1 MMELPKQFNVRVYGI
16 LERGDEVLL
25 SDEIK
30 GGTKMTKF
38 PGGGLEF
45 GEGLADA
52 VIREYQ
58 EELGIAVEVK
68 EFLYIND
75 FLQVSAFNKD
85 DQLLSVYYKVNQVCT
100 TPIETFNLP
109 FEQLNAEDQCFRW
122 VKKSELEEEWLT
134 YPIDKIVSQ
143 ILRNE

>member
-1 MMELPKQFNVRVYGI
+1 MTDIPNNFNVRVYGI
-16 LERGDEVLL
+16 LEKEGKVLF

-52 VIREYQ
+52 LVREFH
-58 EELGIAVEVK
+58 EELEIEVEVVS
-68 EFLYIND
+68 FLYIND
-75 FLQVSAFNKD
+75 FLQVSAFKKE
-85 DQLLSVYYKVNQVCT
+85 DQLLSVYYKVKQVCA
-100 TPIETFNLP
+100 TPIETVNLP
-109 FEQLNAEDQCFRW
+109 FEKLNVKDQCFRW
-122 VKKSELEEEWLT
+122 VAKKSLEADGVT
-134 YPIDKIVSQ
+134 YAIDKLVSQ